1 MKRILVLTTIVLIV
15 AATAVAGE
23 GPAPRFE
30 ERGGAELAHYLGLTA
45 AQNAAWE
52 SARAEFNTAIEPLLS
67 KHREIMSGVE
77 ASLKSASVDAC
88 AVGNQMIA
96 AQAVVDQI
104 RAAKETLTQKQ
115 LSVLT
120 PDQKSKY
127 DAFVAARGEGEKM
140 MIRRPL

>member
-15 AATAVAGE
+15 AATAIAGE
-23 GPAPRFE
+23 GPRPRLE
-30 ERGGAELAHYLGLTA
+30 ERGGAELAHYLGLSA
-45 AQNAAWE
+45 AQSEAWE
-52 SARAEFNTAIEPLLS
+52 SARAEFNTAIEPLLG

-77 ASLKSASVDAC
+77 AALKSSSVDAC

-96 AQAVVDQI
+96 AQSIAQQI

-120 PDQKSKY
+120 PEQKTKY

-140 MIRRPL
+140 MLRRPL